1 MAKSSRNQT
10 VADLLVAQIIE
21 AGAKRIYGIVGD
33 SLNPVVDAVRRAAAA
48 GADIAWVHV
57 RHEEAAAFAAAAEAE
72 ITGNLAVCAGS
83 CGPGNL
89 HLINGLYDA
98 NRSKVPVLAIAS
110 HIPSKQIGTQFFQ
123 ETHPDRLF
131 TECSVYSEMISSP
144 EQAPRVIS
152 SAIHHAYGAPGV
164 AVLTIPGDV
173 ADHDAP
179 AAVVNVSMR
188 PPRPR
193 VVPDPE
199 SLRLLAEAINGAK
212 KVTLFA
218 GVGVRGA
225 HADVIALADK
235 IAAPVGHSLRGKE
248 WIQYDNPFDVGMS
261 GLLGYG
267 ACYEATQEADLLVLL
282 GTDFPYDQFLPESV
296 RTAQVDI
303 DPTHLGRRT
312 RLDLAVVGDVG
323 ETVRALLPLVD
334 RARSRKFLDSMLKKH
349 ARAMSGVVGAYSG
362 RSAESMTP
370 IHPELVADVLD
381 QEAADDAVFTVDTGM
396 CNVWAARYIRPNGR
410 RRVIGSFLHGSMA
423 NAVPH
428 AIGAAAAQPD
438 RQVVAMAGDGGL
450 SMLLGE
456 LVTLKHHDLPVKIVL
471 FDNATLGMVRLEML
485 VDGLPSYGTDS
496 PSIDYAA
503 VARAIGIP
511 AVRVEDPRDVRSALR
526 DALDRPGPA
535 LVDVV
540 TDPRALSIPPT
551 ITAGQVRGFAA
562 ALSKEVLGGGL
573 GEVVSMARSNL
584 RNVPRP

>member
-1 MAKSSRNQT
+1 MAKKARNQT

-33 SLNPVVDAVRRAAAA
+33 SLNPVVDAVRRAAHD

-72 ITGNLAVCAGS
+72 VTGNLAVCAGS

-110 HIPSKQIGTQFFQ
+110 QIPTTQIGTQFFQ

-131 TECSVYSEMISSP
+131 NECSVYSELISSH

-164 AVLTIPGDV
+164 AVLTLPGDV

-179 AAVVNVSMR
+179 PALVDVSTR

-199 SLRLLAEAINGAK
+199 SLRQLADAINSAK
-212 KVTLFA
+212 KVTFFA

-225 HADVIALADK
+225 HDDVIALADK

-267 ACYEATQEADLLVLL
+267 ACHDAMHEADLLVLL
-282 GTDFPYDQFLPESV
+282 GTDFPYDQFLPEKV
-296 RTAQVDI
+296 RTAQVDTN
-303 DPTHLGRRT
+303 PTHLGRRT
-312 RLDLAVVGDVG
+312 RLDVAVVADVG
-323 ETVRALLPLVD
+323 ETVRALLPLVEK
-334 RARSRKFLDSMLKKH
+334 ARSRKFLDSMVSKH
-349 ARAMSGVVGAYSG
+349 ERAMNGVVGAYSG
-362 RSAESMTP
+362 RAAETMTP

-381 QEAADDAVFTVDTGM
+381 QEASDDAVFTVDTGM
-396 CNVWAARYIRPNGR
+396 CNVWAARYIRPNGK

-423 NAVPH
+423 NAMPH
-428 AIGAAAAQPD
+428 AIGAAASQPG
-438 RQVVAMAGDGGL
+438 RQVIAMAGDGGL

-456 LVTLKHHDLPVKIVL
+456 LVTIKHYDLPVKIVL

-485 VDGLPSYGTDS
+485 VDGLPSFGTDS
-496 PSIDYAA
+496 PSVDYAA

-511 AVRVEDPRDVRSALR
+511 AVRVEDPKDLRSALR
-526 DALDRPGPA
+526 EALDRPGPA

-540 TDPRALSIPPT
+540 TDPRALSIHRRSPP
-551 ITAGQVRGFAA
+551 ARCAA
-562 ALSKEVLGGGL
+562 SP
-573 GEVVSMARSNL
+573 
-584 RNVPRP
+584 PR